1 MEAARMFFFCWP
13 PTKGSRFKTLKSN
26 LRVYREGE
34 CVFFVC
40 GGLSNDTMEK
50 EKHKDNNRNK
60 VIRRRRGL
68 SISLQ
73 QYICYT

>member
-1 MEAARMFFFCWP
+1 MGVFFGSP
-13 PTKGSRFKTLKSN
+13 RRKGLGSKTLKSN
-26 LRVYREGE
+26 LRVCCEGE
-34 CVFFVC
+34 CVLLC